1 MRSSPPFVA
10 TRFPDSDQQ
19 AYVMWQPGARYARQ
33 MRAPRLAFAAAY
45 IAVYDAKP
53 HRAAPASVFSTG
65 FFAWMNHT
73 LALAISIVLL
83 AGCAAA
89 PEPVKPPEEAS
100 VEPVEP
106 QPEPEVVETPKP
118 PSTPLL
124 TGPAA
129 KEQAGKLLRQAFES
143 LNDGNEQKARGE
155 LEEARRLE
163 PDNRQVAC
171 LMRGIAA
178 DPVAALGR
186 DSTPYTVRPGE
197 LLGRIAQRAL
207 GDVCEFYLLARYNQI
222 RVPKALAAGQVIRIP
237 GKVALAPEAPVAK
250 PAPEAAPV
258 EAPPPVSKPAAPD
271 PAVTKAAEEK
281 KRRALIERHHR
292 NAQAAFRRQDLATA
306 IKEWDRVLEIDPGNE
321 LARAR
326 RQEALDLARRL
337 KQIK

>member
-1 MRSSPPFVA
+1 
-10 TRFPDSDQQ
+10 
-19 AYVMWQPGARYARQ
+19 
-33 MRAPRLAFAAAY
+33 
-45 IAVYDAKP
+45 
-53 HRAAPASVFSTG
+53 
-65 FFAWMNHT
+65 MNRTIT
-73 LALAISIVLL
+73 LAIAIVLL

-89 PEPVKPPEEAS
+89 PEPVKPPEAPPP
-100 VEPVEP
+100 EPVAP
-106 QPEPEVVETPKP
+106 PSEPEAVEAQKP
-118 PSTPLL
+118 PPTAPLL

-129 KEQAGKLLRQAFES
+129 REQANKLVRQAFES

-155 LEEARRLE
+155 LDGARRLE
-163 PDNRQVAC
+163 PDNRQAAC
-171 LMRGIAA
+171 LLRGITA
-178 DPVAALGR
+178 DPVATLGR
-186 DSTPYTVRPGE
+186 ESTPYTVRPGE

-237 GKVALAPEAPVAK
+237 GKVALAPEAPAAK

-258 EAPPPVSKPAAPD
+258 EPPPPVVKPAESD
-271 PAVTKAAEEK
+271 PAVTKAADEK

-321 LARAR
+321 LAQAR

>member
-1 MRSSPPFVA
+1 
-10 TRFPDSDQQ
+10 
-19 AYVMWQPGARYARQ
+19 
-33 MRAPRLAFAAAY
+33 
-45 IAVYDAKP
+45 
-53 HRAAPASVFSTG
+53 
-65 FFAWMNHT
+65 MNRT
-73 LALAISIVLL
+73 LALAIAIVLL

-89 PEPVKPPEEAS
+89 PEPVKPEEPPPEPAAA
-100 VEPVEP
+100 
-106 QPEPEVVETPKP
+106 QPEPEIAETPKP
-118 PSTPLL
+118 PPAPLL
-124 TGPAA
+124 SGAAA
-129 KEQAGKLLRQAFES
+129 KEQANKLLRQAFES
-143 LNDGNEQKARGE
+143 LNDGNEHKARGE

-171 LMRGIAA
+171 LMRGITA

-237 GKVALAPEAPVAK
+237 GKVALAPEASGAK
-250 PAPEAAPV
+250 PVPEAAPV
-258 EAPPPVSKPAAPD
+258 EAPPPVSKPAATD

-321 LARAR
+321 LAQAR